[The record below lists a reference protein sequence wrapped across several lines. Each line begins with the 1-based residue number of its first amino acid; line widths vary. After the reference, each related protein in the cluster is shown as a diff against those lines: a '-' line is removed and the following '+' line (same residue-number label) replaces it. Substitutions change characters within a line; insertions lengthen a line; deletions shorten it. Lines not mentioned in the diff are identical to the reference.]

1 MSVES
6 DIARIIEQ
14 ERAYVFER
22 FDEDMA
28 FAIGSH
34 VREAARALGKGI
46 AVGVLLWDRTMFFGT
61 TAGIAWG
68 NEPWVRRK
76 VGTVR
81 LMLKSSYRVVLERG
95 DKPRVL
101 EESWAQDI
109 RDYALAGGAF
119 PITLKGFGIVGAV
132 ATSGLSERLDHTLSA
147 AAIASVLGHDAARLA
162 LAD

>member
-6 DIARIIEQ
+6 DIAQIIEQ
-14 ERAYVFER
+14 ERAFVFER
-22 FDEDMA
+22 FDEDTA

-34 VREAARALGKGI
+34 VREAARTLGKGI
-46 AVGVLLWDRTMFFGT
+46 AVGVLLWDRTMFYGT
-61 TAGIAWG
+61 TAGIAFG

-76 VGTVR
+76 VGTVK
-81 LMLKSSYRVVLERG
+81 LMLRSSYRVVLERG

-101 EESWAQDI
+101 EESWAQDV

-132 ATSGLSERLDHTLSA
+132 ATSGLSERQDHNLSA
-147 AAIASVLGHDAARLA
+147 AAVANVLGLDITRHA
-162 LAD
+162 LPD

>member
-22 FDEDMA
+22 FDEDTA
-28 FAIGSH
+28 FAIGAH

-46 AVGVLLWDRTMFFGT
+46 AVGVLLWDRTMFYGT

-101 EESWAQDI
+101 EESWAQDV

-132 ATSGLSERLDHTLSA
+132 ATSGLSERLDHNLSA
-147 AAIASVLGHDAARLA
+147 AAIASALGIDAMALA

>member
-14 ERAYVFER
+14 EKAYVFER

-46 AVGVLLWDRTMFFGT
+46 AVGVLLWDRTMFYGT

-81 LMLKSSYRVVLERG
+81 LMLKSSYRVVLEGG
-95 DKPRVL
+95 DQPRVL
-101 EESWAQDI
+101 EESWAQDV
-109 RDYALAGGAF
+109 RDYAEKGMAEKSAEFKAAGGEF
-119 PITLKGFGIVGAV
+119 YIPITPAEKA
-132 ATSGLSERLDHTLSA
+132 
-147 AAIASVLGHDAARLA
+147 
-162 LAD
+162 

>member
-6 DIARIIEQ
+6 DIAQIIEQ
-14 ERAYVFER
+14 ERAFVFER
-22 FDEDMA
+22 FDEDTA

-46 AVGVLLWDRTMFFGT
+46 AVGVLLWDRTMFYGT

-68 NEPWVRRK
+68 NEPWVKRK

-119 PITLKGFGIVGAV
+119 PITLRGLGIVGGV
-132 ATSGLSERLDHTLSA
+132 ATSGLSERQDHNLSA
-147 AAIASVLGHDAARLA
+147 AAVAHALGIDPTRYA
-162 LAD
+162 LPD

>member
-14 ERAYVFER
+14 EQAFIFER

-28 FAIGSH
+28 FAVGSH

-46 AVGVLLWDRTMFFGT
+46 AVGVLLWDRTMFYGT

-68 NEPWVRRK
+68 NEPWVKRK
-76 VGTVR
+76 VGTVK

-101 EESWAQDI
+101 EESWALDI
-109 RDYALAGGAF
+109 HDYALAGGAF
-119 PITLKGFGIVGAV
+119 PITLKDFGIVGAV
-132 ATSGLSERLDHTLSA
+132 ATSGLSERQDHNLSA
-147 AAIASVLGHDAARLA
+147 AAIASVLGIDAAKYA
-162 LAD
+162 LPD

>member
-22 FDEDMA
+22 FDEDTA
-28 FAIGSH
+28 FAIGAH

-46 AVGVLLWDRTMFFGT
+46 AVGVLLWDRTMFYGT

-101 EESWAQDI
+101 EESWAQDV

-132 ATSGLSERLDHTLSA
+132 ATSGLSERLDHNLSA
-147 AAIASVLGHDAARLA
+147 AAIASALGIDATALA
-162 LAD
+162 LLD

>member
-1 MSVES
+1 MAAAD
-6 DIARIIEQ
+6 DIAKIIEQ
-14 ERAYVFER
+14 EQGLAFSR
-22 FDEDMA
+22 FDELVA
-28 FAIGSH
+28 FSIGQR
-34 VREAARALGKGI
+34 VRERALAGGLKL
-46 AVGVLLWDRTMFFGT
+46 VVDVRLWDRQMFYASMPGT
-61 TAGIAWG
+61 TGDNPHWVERKV
-68 NEPWVRRK
+68 NTVRR
-76 VGTVR
+76 
-81 LMLKSSYRVVLERG
+81 LLKSSYRVVLERG

>member
-1 MSVES
+1 M
-6 DIARIIEQ
+6 
-14 ERAYVFER
+14 
-22 FDEDMA
+22 
-28 FAIGSH
+28 
-34 VREAARALGKGI
+34 REAARALGKGI
-46 AVGVLLWDRTMFFGT
+46 AVGVLLWDRTMFYGT

-101 EESWAQDI
+101 EESWAQDV

-132 ATSGLSERLDHTLSA
+132 ATSGLSERLDHNLSA
-147 AAIASVLGHDAARLA
+147 AAVASVLGIDVAKLA
-162 LAD
+162 LPD